1 MLACT
6 YVAGRMDHG
15 CRCRCRCRCLYVA
28 GRCAGLYV
36 VAVAGRYVADD
47 GWEKTVVATM
57 AEMKMP
63 CQRRAGLRASGE
75 RKAQAR
81 GRYFYSVGRGRRAGD
96 GRHLPLMASN
106 NGKDEREIRASG
118 EGDGRSTSLRR
129 RSRESRSRAAD
140 TKWRSALQLSHGV
153 VVVIRFVHAGKGL
166 EDKQGWE
173 GPHVSELRGEGN
185 ASWKQLGLLGQV
197 PVRVG

>member
-1 MLACT
+1 
-6 YVAGRMDHG
+6 MDHG
-15 CRCRCRCRCLYVA
+15 CRCRCRCLYVA

-47 GWEKTVVATM
+47 GLYAAGNWAGWEKTVVAKGMATM
-57 AEMKMP
+57 A
-63 CQRRAGLRASGE
+63 
-75 RKAQAR
+75 
-81 GRYFYSVGRGRRAGD
+81 SVGDVRRTAKTGHGD

-129 RSRESRSRAAD
+129 RRRESRSRAAD
-140 TKWRSALQLSHGV
+140 TKWRSALQLSHGG

-173 GPHVSELRGEGN
+173 GPHVSEMRGEGN

>member
-15 CRCRCRCRCLYVA
+15 CRCRCLYVA

-63 CQRRAGLRASGE
+63 CQWRAGLRASGE
-75 RKAQAR
+75 KKAQAR

-118 EGDGRSTSLRR
+118 EGDGRS
-129 RSRESRSRAAD
+129 RSRAAD

-166 EDKQGWE
+166 EDKQSWE